1 MLELV
6 AQIPPGM
13 VVAYGDLAAMLG
25 SRAARQ
31 VGRIMATSEADVPWW
46 RVVRASGHPP
56 ARHSERARSLY
67 RDEGTPLVHA
77 PTGSWR
83 VDIDRCRWHG
93 PAYDPSQ

>member
-6 AQIPPGM
+6 AQIPPAQ

-31 VGRIMATSEADVPWW
+31 VGRIMATSAADVPWW
-46 RVVRASGHPP
+46 RVVRSSGHPP
-56 ARHSERARSLY
+56 ARHAERARSIY
-67 RDEGTPLVHA
+67 RAEGTPLVNP

-93 PAYDPSQ
+93 PDRS